1 MRSPATGDTL
11 LYGVFVCVLLYDT
24 VPRWDTNSKSQ
35 WKVNIDIHQTLRLVS
50 SRPRLKNASAC
61 RIP

>member
-24 VPRWDTNSKSQ
+24 VPRWDTNSKSHWQ
-35 WKVNIDIHQTLRLVS
+35 WTVHISVH
-50 SRPRLKNASAC
+50 
-61 RIP
+61 